1 MRMTTKLLALAGVA
15 TMLAGTA
22 QAKTLRFHAALDG
35 KTATSATGST
45 ATGTARVRVDSV
57 THKVSVDLDVHGLT
71 MDALWDKLVKGPI
84 GPIHFHEYTAK
95 PGQPDD
101 VVLVL
106 PLPYGAN
113 YQPTRD
119 GFRVR
124 MKDYDY
130 AAGAKLLGSD
140 ATFEHFIAAM
150 GSGHVVLNI
159 HTDRFTDGEISG
171 TVAAG

>member
-1 MRMTTKLLALAGVA
+1 MRMTTRLAALAA
-15 TMLAGTA
+15 AAAMLAGTA
-22 QAKTLRFHAALDG
+22 EAKTLRFHATLDG
-35 KTATSATGST
+35 KTATSATGSS

-84 GPIHFHEYTAK
+84 GPIHFHEYIAR

-113 YQPTRD
+113 YQPTGD

-140 ATFEHFIAAM
+140 ATFEHFVTAM

>member
-1 MRMTTKLLALAGVA
+1 MRMTTKLLALAAAA
-15 TMLAGTA
+15 TMLAGPA
-22 QAKTLRFHAALDG
+22 QAKTLRFHATLDG
-35 KTATSATGST
+35 KSATSATGSA
-45 ATGTARVRVDSV
+45 ATGRAKILVDTDTHRVTVYLGV
-57 THKVSVDLDVHGLT
+57 MGLT
-71 MDALWDKLVKGPI
+71 VDDLWDKLVKGPI
-84 GPIHFHEYTAK
+84 GPIHFHEYIAR

-106 PLPYGAN
+106 PLPYGPN
-113 YQPTRD
+113 YTSNRF

-171 TVAAG
+171 TVAKG

>member
-1 MRMTTKLLALAGVA
+1 MRMRTKLLALAAA
-15 TMLAGTA
+15 TTMIAGTA
-22 QAKTLRFHAALDG
+22 QARTLRFHAALDG
-35 KTATSATGST
+35 KTETSATGSA

-71 MDALWDKLVKGPI
+71 LDALWDKLVTGPI
-84 GPIHFHEYTAK
+84 GPIHFHEYIAK

-101 VVLVL
+101 VGLVL

-130 AAGAKLLGSD
+130 AAGAKLLGSI
-140 ATFEHFIAAM
+140 ATFAHFVTALQD
-150 GSGHVVLNI
+150 GHVILNV
-159 HTDRFTDGEISG
+159 HTDRFTEGEISG

>member
-1 MRMTTKLLALAGVA
+1 MRMTTKLLALAA
-15 TMLAGTA
+15 AGTLSTGLA
-22 QAKTLRFHAALDG
+22 RAETLRFHASLDG
-35 KTATSATGST
+35 KSATSTTGSA
-45 ATGTARVRVDSV
+45 ATGTAKVRVDTV
-57 THKVSVDLDVHGLT
+57 THRVSVDLAVHGLT
-71 MDALWDKLVKGPI
+71 VDALWDKLVKGPI
-84 GPIHFHEYTAK
+84 GPIHFHEYIAR

-106 PLPYGAN
+106 PLPYGAS

-124 MKDYDY
+124 IKDYDY
-130 AAGAKLLGSD
+130 AAGARLLGSG

-159 HTDRFTDGEISG
+159 HTDRFTNGEISG